1 MLARELARLFL
12 GLDTRRH
19 RLFLKLVLAEFP
31 KRRL

>member
-12 GLDTRRH
+12 GLVTRRR
-19 RLFLKLVLAEFP
+19 RLFLKPILAEFP